1 MQMCPKCFR
10 ERDLRP
16 VFPETGDLLVCGGCL
31 RELQTSINFLRF
43 HGYALG
49 ASSHQDSSQGQNAE
63 THENQRTVTKKG

>member
-16 VFPETGDLLVCGGCL
+16 VFPETGALLVCGGCL
-31 RELQTSINFLRF
+31 RDLQTAINFLRF

-49 ASSHQDSSQGQNAE
+49 ATSHQDSSQEGQAQTDE
-63 THENQRTVTKKG
+63 DPGRAKKKA